1 VTTRAARRPA
11 AERRRELAEVAAAH
25 FHRLGF
31 HGVALADVAAEVGI
45 TAPAVYRHFRNK
57 NALLAGAIATGLD
70 HVEAAL
76 SRADSLDGALEHLA
90 EAALRRRDVWV
101 LLQREVRHLD
111 DRDRDEASA
120 RFRRLVREFT
130 AHVAAARPDLDDGR
144 VRVLATGAFAVLA
157 SPSTQPLDLPHEA
170 YRDAL
175 LRAATAVGQ
184 AELPPPGPPP
194 APAAAGRPDLPRA
207 EQVLATA
214 IALFHRH
221 GYAAVSMDDI
231 GAAAGI
237 AGPSIYHHF
246 PTKAHLL
253 IAAHERA
260 AAQVPVPRP
269 EKPVRDLVE
278 RYAAVVVREREL
290 FGVHVTEGIHLPA
303 GARQSVADAAG
314 QDVRRWVAALRA
326 ERPELTAV
334 DAELLV
340 HAARSAVHDIA
351 RIGRLHSRPRITDEI
366 VAVASAVLGKGRGTH
381 GVGPGMTTLADRTI
395 AALRTIHDDLAATV
409 PGLSDAE
416 LTGPS
421 GAAEWPLAQVLS
433 HLGSGAE
440 IALAGLTAALTGT
453 PPAESNQD
461 VWDRWNAK
469 GPRAQATDFLDS
481 DAALV
486 AAYEALTA
494 EQRETLAVDLGFLPA
509 PLALA
514 SVAGMRLNEAALHA
528 WDVRVALDPAAAL
541 PAEAAQLLAEH
552 LSGGLA
558 FMAGFLGR
566 ADVLAKPATVDVAGS
581 GFALTIGDGV
591 AVTTAVSDP
600 TATFA
605 GPLESAIRLIG
616 GRLTAGHTPNGV
628 TVTGDVTLDDLRKVF
643 PGF

>member
-1 VTTRAARRPA
+1 
-11 AERRRELAEVAAAH
+11 
-25 FHRLGF
+25 
-31 HGVALADVAAEVGI
+31 
-45 TAPAVYRHFRNK
+45 
-57 NALLAGAIATGLD
+57 
-70 HVEAAL
+70 
-76 SRADSLDGALEHLA
+76 
-90 EAALRRRDVWV
+90 
-101 LLQREVRHLD
+101 
-111 DRDRDEASA
+111 
-120 RFRRLVREFT
+120 
-130 AHVAAARPDLDDGR
+130 
-144 VRVLATGAFAVLA
+144 
-157 SPSTQPLDLPHEA
+157 
-170 YRDAL
+170 
-175 LRAATAVGQ
+175 
-184 AELPPPGPPP
+184 
-194 APAAAGRPDLPRA
+194 
-207 EQVLATA
+207 
-214 IALFHRH
+214 
-221 GYAAVSMDDI
+221 
-231 GAAAGI
+231 
-237 AGPSIYHHF
+237 
-246 PTKAHLL
+246 
-253 IAAHERA
+253 
-260 AAQVPVPRP
+260 
-269 EKPVRDLVE
+269 
-278 RYAAVVVREREL
+278 
-290 FGVHVTEGIHLPA
+290 
-303 GARQSVADAAG
+303 
-314 QDVRRWVAALRA
+314 
-326 ERPELTAV
+326 
-334 DAELLV
+334 
-340 HAARSAVHDIA
+340 
-351 RIGRLHSRPRITDEI
+351 
-366 VAVASAVLGKGRGTH
+366 
-381 GVGPGMTTLADRTI
+381 MTTLADRTI